1 MRDLRPDELNY
12 VSGGDYGQKN
22 TNKNTNK
29 QNTNKQNTNKRTTN
43 RRTTKRY
50 G

>member
-1 MRDLRPDELNY
+1 MRDLRPDELNQI
-12 VSGGDYGQKN
+12 SGGDGKKN

-29 QNTNKQNTNKRTTN
+29 RTSNKRTSVK
-43 RRTTKRY
+43 RTSKRY

>member
-22 TNKNTNK
+22 TNLTIH
-29 QNTNKQNTNKRTTN
+29 QFLVMM
-43 RRTTKRY
+43 